1 MFRAFLCILVIIPE
15 VVFSQPSPPSAFR
28 IGRVKYSGGGD
39 WYNDPSSE
47 VNLLRFVGE
56 QTGIE
61 VNPAYEPVELSS
73 DRIFSYPFLF
83 LTGHGNIVL
92 SDTEAERLR
101 RYLENGGFLYADDDY
116 GMDKAFRREMKKVFP
131 DRELVEL
138 PLSYGLYRTHFTF
151 EDGPPKIHEH
161 DGKAPQGFGIFSGD
175 RLVVM
180 YTVESNPGDG
190 WADVET
196 HDNPPEV
203 REAALRFG
211 CNLVVWA
218 LTH

>member
-1 MFRAFLCILVIIPE
+1 MLCAFLC
-15 VVFSQPSPPSAFR
+15 VVFILSESSFAQTSDPSAFR
-28 IGRVKYSGGGD
+28 IGRVKYAGGGD
-39 WYNDPSSE
+39 WYNDPSAE

-56 QTGIE
+56 QTGID
-61 VNPAYEPVELSS
+61 VHPAYEPVELSS
-73 DRIFSYPFLF
+73 DKIFSYPFLF
-83 LTGHGNIVL
+83 LTGHGNILL
-92 SDTEAERLR
+92 SDAEIAKLRL
-101 RYLENGGFLYADDDY
+101 YLEHGGFLYADDDY

-131 DRELVEL
+131 GREMVEL
-138 PLSYGLYRTHFTF
+138 PLNYGLYNSHFTF
-151 EDGPPKIHEH
+151 TDGPPKIHEH

-190 WADVET
+190 WADPEA
-196 HDNPPEV
+196 HGNPPGK
-203 REAALRFG
+203 REEALRFG